1 MSYRNN
7 KLNIAKQIR
16 RMYALTTVGYFSIAG
31 ASWAALLALR
41 GFSIL
46 EIGMLVCFG
55 LSWPF
60 NIAKSLRSRT
70 AKGKSTLFE
79 MMIIIGYLFGLSG
92 KFLAGNITYV
102 VAFYVIDILLVST
115 DLVLT
120 FRNKRLDKERE
131 NV

>member
-1 MSYRNN
+1 MAVQ
-7 KLNIAKQIR
+7 L
-16 RMYALTTVGYFSIAG
+16 
-31 ASWAALLALR
+31 
-41 GFSIL
+41 L

-115 DLVLT
+115 DLILT